1 MKTKK
6 IVFALIGF
14 SLFLTWGIQPLEAG
28 TPIKKLG
35 TAPFFKAKALK
46 ADQVLPIL
54 TRLKKDVRLG
64 FSQAGADALYEPF
77 MKQLQAQK
85 PETVSIQPGQTLQW
99 MIYKKKGKVRIT
111 KDRIWAGKAP
121 FEAYRVVV
129 RHNDHDYDFILPKIC
144 LNISL
149 KEVVKVPALTMAPK
163 PSEAPKTVAPSAPT
177 VSQAPPVKEP
187 ETKTPAAA
195 APSAVTPVPAREP
208 EKPKAEAKKG
218 SFVVDIGLM
227 ARIDPSSFGLA
238 RLGYR
243 YNFTDQLA
251 LTGLVGAALLFDGED
266 DHPAF
271 LADLLFTYYPV
282 TKFFLGAGVGLWSS
296 SQDSKADLILEIGLP
311 LTNSHRGP
319 NFELFLEGRSA
330 FDQMGDY
337 DKYGRAALGLRIL
350 F

>member
-1 MKTKK
+1 
-6 IVFALIGF
+6 
-14 SLFLTWGIQPLEAG
+14 
-28 TPIKKLG
+28 
-35 TAPFFKAKALK
+35 
-46 ADQVLPIL
+46 
-54 TRLKKDVRLG
+54 
-64 FSQAGADALYEPF
+64 
-77 MKQLQAQK
+77 
-85 PETVSIQPGQTLQW
+85 

-111 KDRIWAGKAP
+111 KDRIWAGKGP

-144 LNISL
+144 LNITL
-149 KEVVKVPALTMAPK
+149 KEVTEVTKVPAPTTAPK
-163 PSEAPKTVAPSAPT
+163 PSEAPKTVAPTPPS

-208 EKPKAEAKKG
+208 EKTKAEAKKCF
-218 SFVVDIGLM
+218 FVGDIGLM
-227 ARIDPSSFGLA
+227 ARIDPSWFGLA
-238 RLGYR
+238 RIGYR
-243 YNFTDQLA
+243 YKFTDQLA

-282 TKFFLGAGVGLWSS
+282 SKFFLGAGVGLWSS

-311 LTNSHRGP
+311 LTNSSKGP

-330 FDQMGDY
+330 FDQMGDW